1 MISRQNVAS
10 EWLTRG
16 EIRASSGRSRQASG
30 LDAEGARVRCS
41 MEKEKAIKRDGRRR
55 EREYVCEYSASRCRK
70 HKGFRQLECALC
82 SLMRESANEIAPPP
96 WLVRHSRAAAAAAAA
111 NCSSGGAKQT
121 PLSSRP
127 LVSFPASSSTLAY
140 CVSIVPPFSL
150 AAAFLLPPPPT

>member
-55 EREYVCEYSASRCRK
+55 ERECVCEYSASRCRK

-96 WLVRHSRAAAAAAAA
+96 WLVRHSRAAAAAAA

>member
-1 MISRQNVAS
+1 
-10 EWLTRG
+10 
-16 EIRASSGRSRQASG
+16 
-30 LDAEGARVRCS
+30 
-41 MEKEKAIKRDGRRR
+41 
-55 EREYVCEYSASRCRK
+55 
-70 HKGFRQLECALC
+70 
-82 SLMRESANEIAPPP
+82 MRESANEIAPPP
-96 WLVRHSRAAAAAAAA
+96 WLVRHRRAAAAAAA